1 MTFKQFRLDSQLMYV
16 KVVMKVSNKYIMIQ
30 ALVHAWSLSSG
41 IHHQFA
47 ILDLEWNTHVC

>member
-30 ALVHAWSLSSG
+30 ALVHA
-41 IHHQFA
+41 
-47 ILDLEWNTHVC
+47 